1 VVRDEWEG
9 GAEVRD
15 RHNTPTSGHLI
26 ARDDERLLVRAVCQE
41 AAAGRGSSLLLVG
54 EPGIGKSAVLADG
67 VHEAGR
73 GGVQVVA
80 IEGVRGEAELPWAGL
95 SQLIIAGRQHLDRLD
110 PATADVLQHAVSLDP
125 GGIVSRQS
133 VLVAAHALLIE
144 WASTGPLV
152 VVADDLHWLDSEST
166 AALVYAARRLGDTPV
181 GILAAT
187 RDATGVD
194 MPIVHRL
201 TALDDRAAHEL
212 LEEAAPGPIHPIV
225 REQLVTGASGNPL
238 ALQSTLS
245 VLTPGQ
251 LAGSEPLPDPLPL
264 SPGLDRMLA
273 ARVEALPVATRRALA
288 AFATIATADHEIG
301 EVLDLAEVGAE
312 AFHGAEAAGIVEITG
327 RSIRFTHPL
336 YRSAAYWTFAAPD
349 RRELHRRRS
358 QTESDPVRRAL
369 HRADGQVGSD
379 PVLAREL
386 ETLAGQAAARGASG
400 LASRLFER
408 AATLHDDPGAR
419 HRCEL
424 ESAESALEVGN
435 LALAAARVA
444 TIPADVEPA
453 RVLEVRAALA
463 DAAGDHVEA
472 VRLWEEAVRCSDDP
486 SSAADLV
493 IAAGT
498 SLCRRAEIGPL
509 NTLMV
514 NAGLETGSL
523 DPERSAKVDV
533 LTGAAAIATGHL
545 TAASLEQFDRFRE
558 LEQLDDTDLVPHL
571 SFLAD
576 AMCVTLGIFAAH
588 DDLFRLTARIERL
601 AVERTI
607 PSVMPGVHTGRGIV
621 YNRING
627 PAAAAHLQ
635 EAVDLAAALGHR
647 TLGTSA
653 ECFLA
658 FVLGRLGSPETLP
671 LTERMIASDL
681 INLRVSALHGR
692 AAYWMTHGEP
702 NRALEE
708 LLQLYNDPDLDWQ
721 AFVQR
726 WQADLGEAAVRCGEL
741 ALAREVIDRIAAL
754 GDYAANSRL
763 APARHYLE
771 GMLAPVDECNVHFQA
786 AVDASP
792 GDASAWVRAKAELLW
807 GERLRRAR
815 RRAEARPHLEEA
827 RALFER
833 QGYGMW
839 AERAEQEL
847 VAAGDP
853 RMMSDHSGDA
863 ERLLTPHELHVARL
877 ASSGASYKDIAGRLF
892 ISPRTVETHLSSI
905 YRKLGVKNRAG
916 LMSRASHDAA
926 LSTVG

>member
-1 VVRDEWEG
+1 
-9 GAEVRD
+9 
-15 RHNTPTSGHLI
+15 
-26 ARDDERLLVRAVCQE
+26 
-41 AAAGRGSSLLLVG
+41 VG
-54 EPGIGKSAVLADG
+54 EPGIGKSAVLAEG
-67 VHEAGR
+67 IHEAAR
-73 GGVQVVA
+73 TGVQVVA

-95 SQLIIAGRQHLDRLD
+95 SRLIIAGRRHLSRLD
-110 PATADVLQHAVSLDP
+110 PATAGVLEHAISLDP
-125 GGIVSRQS
+125 GAVLSRQA
-133 VLVAAHALLIE
+133 VLVATHALLIE
-144 WASTGPLV
+144 WAVSGPLV

-166 AALVYAARRLGDTPV
+166 AALVYAARRLSDTPV
-181 GILAAT
+181 GIIAAT
-187 RDATGVD
+187 RDATGID
-194 MPIVHRL
+194 MPVVHRVV
-201 TALDDRAAHEL
+201 ALDERAAHEVL
-212 LEEAAPGPIHPIV
+212 DDAAPGTIHPLVKDRLV
-225 REQLVTGASGNPL
+225 RAAAGNPL
-238 ALQSTLS
+238 ALRSTLS

-273 ARVEALPVATRRALA
+273 ARVEALPMATRRALA
-288 AFATIATADHEIG
+288 ALATIATAEHEIG
-301 EVLDLAEVGAE
+301 DVVDLADVGPDALHDAE
-312 AFHGAEAAGIVEITG
+312 SAGVVEISG
-327 RSIRFTHPL
+327 RAVRFTHPL
-336 YRSAAYWTFAAPD
+336 YRSAAYWTFDAPD
-349 RRELHRRRS
+349 RRELHRRRA
-358 QTESDPVRRAL
+358 EAEPDPVRRAL
-369 HRADGQVGSD
+369 HRADGQIGSD
-379 PVLAREL
+379 PEIALEL
-386 ETLAGQAAARGASG
+386 ESLAGQAVARGASG
-400 LASRLFER
+400 LASTLYER
-408 AATLHDDPGAR
+408 AAALHDDLAER

-424 ESAESALEVGN
+424 QSAESALEVGN

-444 TIPADVEPA
+444 TIPDDVEPS
-453 RVLEVRAALA
+453 RVLQVRAALA
-463 DAAGDHVEA
+463 DAAGDHAEA
-472 VRLWEEAVRCSDDP
+472 VRLWEAAVRCSDDP

-498 SLCRRAEIGPL
+498 SLCRRAEIGAL

-514 NAGLETGSL
+514 TAGLDTGSL

-558 LEQLDDTDLVPHL
+558 LEALDDIELVPHL

-607 PSVMPGVHTGRGIV
+607 PAVMPGVHTGRGII

-627 PAAAAHLQ
+627 PASAAHLQ

-671 LTERMIASDL
+671 LTERMMESDL
-681 INLRVSALHGR
+681 VNLRLSALHGR

-702 NRALEE
+702 AKALEE
-708 LLQLYNDPDLDWQ
+708 LLQLYDDPDLDWQ

-771 GMLAPVDECNVHFQA
+771 GMLAPVDECNAHFQA

-833 QGYGMW
+833 HGYGMW

-853 RMMSDHSGDA
+853 RMLSDHSGDA

-916 LMSRASHDAA
+916 LMLRASNDAA
-926 LSTVG
+926 LSTVS